1 MPSTLA
7 TVTSASWAKGKTRRS
22 FLVAIP
28 KHFLLRILCLFCV
41 LHVLSPC
48 RNTFTEGV
56 LFKFHFYDNL
66 PQLLIMEGARASRAP
81 VEDVIS
87 VRVLEQRST
96 LTAITTH
103 DDQQPRRQEYYSTT
117 GTKTYSL
124 GYSFRPEWPSRTI
137 DEQ

>member
-1 MPSTLA
+1 MFCRLA
-7 TVTSASWAKGKTRRS
+7 GTRSQRVS
-22 FLVAIP
+22 CLNSIFMTICHNYLLWKVHVP
-28 KHFLLRILCLFCV
+28 REHLLRMSFPFV
-41 LHVLSPC
+41 
-48 RNTFTEGV
+48 
-56 LFKFHFYDNL
+56 
-66 PQLLIMEGARASRAP
+66 
-81 VEDVIS
+81 
-87 VRVLEQRST
+87 VLEQRST